1 MLTPFNSNHESE
13 SSIQNAPELSI
24 NEQQLSPL
32 SRNNNIVQ
40 DSRLTA
46 ATTRK
51 TGVLTQFN
59 GNRESESLIQ
69 NAPELFINDQHFVP
83 ISRNKNIDQASR
95 LTVETSTKTGVL
107 NHLNVNH
114 ESESLIQTASDLFI
128 KEQQHAP
135 LSRNNNIIQAS
146 RLAAEQSRKTGVLTQ
161 FNSNHESESSIQTAP
176 ELFIN
181 KQQLSPLSRN
191 NNNIV

>member
-69 NAPELFINDQHFVP
+69 NAPELFINDQHLVP

-128 KEQQHAP
+128 KEQQPTP